1 MCEAEIQNRE
11 RLSVIRV
18 AGKPTLTEAT
28 PRLISSRDVAL
39 DMEFIRKCEI
49 FSRAKW
55 MRDTYAILAGMKSNT
70 GTTGESSLP

>member
-1 MCEAEIQNRE
+1 VLAKEKTHTLSSISLVCEAEIQNLE

-39 DMEFIRKCEI
+39 FIQ
-49 FSRAKW
+49 
-55 MRDTYAILAGMKSNT
+55 
-70 GTTGESSLP
+70 